1 MRIAVLL
8 TVLLY
13 ASIARALSTSLGSS
27 AGSMS
32 RRASAA
38 AGSDSG
44 IVTGTAGWL
53 QKTITI
59 TAPSRGCHI
68 ITHEIEKQIPDLS
81 KFQVN
86 HQCSTLYDQARC
98 TNSAS
103 LVDMMLCFPSGWHST
118 HLHQTYQC
126 VADTERERRPGC
138 AS

>member
-8 TVLLY
+8 TVLVY
-13 ASIARALSTSLGSS
+13 ASVARALSTSLSS
-27 AGSMS
+27 VAGSMS

-38 AGSDSG
+38 AGSDGG

-86 HQCSTLYDQARC
+86 HSVLHCTTQATC
-98 TNSAS
+98 TNSA
-103 LVDMMLCFPSGWHST
+103 FPAQHDHVLSIRLAQHTFSSNIPV
-118 HLHQTYQC
+118 HRSH
-126 VADTERERRPGC
+126 
-138 AS
+138 